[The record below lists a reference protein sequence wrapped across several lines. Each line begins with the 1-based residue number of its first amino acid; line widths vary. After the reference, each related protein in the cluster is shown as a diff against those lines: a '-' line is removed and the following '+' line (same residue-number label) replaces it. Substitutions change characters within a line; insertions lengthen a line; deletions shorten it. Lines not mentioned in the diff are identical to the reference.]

1 VNRLWLQ
8 LAWRRHG
15 PLPWVAVVLALVALT
30 IEAFALPRLEART
43 RAAAAEAADL
53 TRRARAAGASV
64 RAEPAISPDV
74 QRLAAFEAVLLPAG
88 GASSGIQ
95 SVLDRANKAG
105 LTLPQA
111 EYKWSAEAAGGY
123 RVLELL
129 VPVKGTYPQVLR
141 LVDEVLADV
150 PGAALDDLAFRR
162 DSVAAAPEARL
173 RFALFVR
180 GEGR

>member
-1 VNRLWLQ
+1 MNRLWLQ

-15 PLPWVAVVLALVALT
+15 PLPWFAVALALVALG

-43 RAAAAEAADL
+43 RTAADEAAEL
-53 TRRARAAGASV
+53 TRRARAASAAV
-64 RAEPAISPDV
+64 RTEPAVSPDA
-74 QRLAAFEAVLLPAG
+74 QRLAAFEALLLPAD
-88 GASSGIQ
+88 GAARGIQ
-95 SVLDRANKAG
+95 TVLDRATQAN
-105 LTLPQA
+105 LPLPQA

-129 VPVKGTYPQVLR
+129 VPVKGSYPQVLR
-141 LVDEVLADV
+141 LIDEVLAEV
-150 PGAALDDLAFRR
+150 PGAALDEVAFRR

-180 GEGR
+180 GEGP